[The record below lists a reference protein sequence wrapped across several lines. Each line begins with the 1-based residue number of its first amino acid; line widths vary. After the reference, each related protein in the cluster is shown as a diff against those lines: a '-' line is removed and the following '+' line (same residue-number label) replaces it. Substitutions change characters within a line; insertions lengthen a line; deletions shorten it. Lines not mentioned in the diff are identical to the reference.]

1 MSGFL
6 HIRAK
11 YLAAISLALGMLL
24 SSCGKD
30 EHFVPVGPPE
40 TVAALEAWWAAAG
53 ETAFEAAPGV
63 PVAKADLEFLM
74 AGGMDEAEARKHLT
88 LRKLLVRKAI
98 EKGLADDFS
107 VAHAYQRA
115 LAHRLIKALFEE
127 EHTADKVPDET
138 WFQLFSERSVF
149 PLFDH
154 LDTFFVVDAQLIC
167 CEGAPELCREDTET
181 SYCLQDFQS
190 TAWEIHRELSQ
201 GEVVDGEA
209 AKERILALQ
218 AAFPDLA
225 HQEYSFQHDFN
236 PANKGNHKFTIVDD
250 AVGLGAK
257 NTPVGTFGKPVRSVF
272 GWHILYVKKYLP
284 EVHLKFGD
292 PEVMAELEKRF
303 YGLVLRKDVMAYLK
317 ELFQNGQV
325 EMVEAAMRE
334 VNWARVTGLR

>member
-1 MSGFL
+1 MVL
-6 HIRAK
+6 V
-11 YLAAISLALGMLL
+11 LLL
-24 SSCGKD
+24 SACGK
-30 EHFVPVGPPE
+30 EGRFVPVTPPT
-40 TVAALEAWWAAAG
+40 TVAALEVWWAAAG
-53 ETAFEAAPGV
+53 ESAYEAAPGV
-63 PVAKADLEFLM
+63 PVAVADLDFLM
-74 AGGMDEAEARKHLT
+74 AAGMDESEARKQLT
-88 LRKLLVRKAI
+88 LRKLLVRKAV
-98 EKGLADDFS
+98 EKGLADDFP
-107 VAHAYQRA
+107 VVHAYKRA
-115 LAHRLIKALFEE
+115 LAHRLIKVLFEE
-127 EHTADKVPDET
+127 EHTVEKVPEEI
-138 WFQLFSERSVF
+138 WLQLFNERSVF

-167 CEGAPELCREDTET
+167 CEGAPHLCRADVQTRH
-181 SYCLQDFQS
+181 CLDDFES
-190 TAWEIHRELSQ
+190 TAWEIQGELSK
-201 GEVVDGEA
+201 GEVADGEA
-209 AKERILALQ
+209 AKERIFALQ

-236 PANKGNHKFTIVDD
+236 PANKGKHKFTIVDD

-303 YGLVLRKDVMAYLK
+303 YGLVLRKDVMAYLS

-325 EMVEAAMRE
+325 EMLEGALRE